1 MGGRWPDHTDSHEPH
16 LLRTLRRG
24 VGKLQKTAFE
34 FAFRC
39 WREGDRDGASGRC
52 GNRARASIR
61 IEREAGAGHAHE
73 RCRQLDAAL
82 IDESDC
88 LRTATN
94 PGGHFAEVNL
104 PWRQSN
110 RELAFGGRGTRL
122 SARKTAEHAQG
133 GADRD
138 HDAGSSARQNHTSD
152 VSQLAVDEK

>member
-1 MGGRWPDHTDSHEPH
+1 M
-16 LLRTLRRG
+16 RTLRG
-24 VGKLQKTAFE
+24 AVGKLQKTVFE
-34 FAFRC
+34 FAFRH
-39 WREGDRDGASGRC
+39 WREGDRDSAAARS

-94 PGGHFAEVNL
+94 PDRHFAEVNL

-110 RELAFGGRGTRL
+110 RELVFGGRGIRL
-122 SARKTAEHAQG
+122 SAGGTDERAQG
-133 GADRD
+133 GTDRD

-152 VSQLAVDEK
+152 VSQLAVNEK